1 MTNSVDNHCCQ
12 TVLSIVEYDNGGL
25 IEDLSYLQLFVELET
40 KPSMCIQT
48 MASPDEPTK
57 HHYLKRYLMES
68 LARSF
73 SIITTFNGITG
84 NGVTKKTSPRANQN
98 QANQN

>member
-40 KPSMCIQT
+40 KPSMCI
-48 MASPDEPTK
+48 
-57 HHYLKRYLMES
+57 
-68 LARSF
+68 
-73 SIITTFNGITG
+73 
-84 NGVTKKTSPRANQN
+84 
-98 QANQN
+98 